1 MTIKIFG
8 AILVMFGCAG
18 FGIMI
23 AATHRNETTS
33 LRDFLSVLNMMEC
46 ELRYRLTPLPELCRL
61 AATASH
67 RTMRSAF
74 MALANEL
81 EDHVSPNV
89 ENCMIAALHKTRDM
103 PKLTL
108 DMMKLLGRSLGRF
121 DLEGQLKG
129 LESVKSEA
137 NRVLESYTK
146 NQDVRLRCYQTLGI
160 CAGAA
165 IAILFI

>member
-8 AILVMFGCAG
+8 AVLVMFGCAG

-23 AATHRNETTS
+23 AATHRNETKS
-33 LRDFLSVLNMMEC
+33 LRDFLSVLDIMEC

-61 AATASH
+61 AAAGSH
-67 RTMRSAF
+67 HTMQSAF
-74 MALANEL
+74 LALAGEL
-81 EDHVSPNV
+81 DDQISPNV
-89 ENCMIAALHKTRDM
+89 ENCMTAALHKTKDM

-108 DMMKLLGRSLGRF
+108 DMMKLLGRSLGQF
-121 DLEGQLKG
+121 DLGGQLKG
-129 LESVKSEA
+129 LESVRSEA

>member
-8 AILVMFGCAG
+8 SILVILGCTG

-23 AATHRNETTS
+23 AATHKTETKS
-33 LRDFLSVLNMMEC
+33 LREFLSVVEMMEC

-61 AATASH
+61 AAAASH
-67 RTMRSAF
+67 HTMRSAF
-74 MALANEL
+74 FALASEL
-81 EDHVSPNV
+81 EDQISPNV
-89 ENCMIAALHKTRDM
+89 ENCMIAALHKTKDM
-103 PKLTL
+103 PKLTN
-108 DMMKLLGRSLGRF
+108 DMMKLLGHSLGRF

-129 LESVKSEA
+129 LEAVKSEG
-137 NRVLESYTK
+137 NRVLKSYTE

-165 IAILFI
+165 IVILFI